1 MTEMHEYVCLI
12 MSSLLFAY
20 AIRMLIFL
28 HAAWKHYSKSI
39 QITLPSPAVST
50 LKSVGNGKGS
60 STSIFHQNVV
70 LNDYVRF
77 SASVNVRQGRHYS
90 SVEDK
95 SIKKS
100 NYAGTNLTGNSNS
113 SSDTVVSIIVA
124 TNNEESVIGGLLKS
138 VNMLTYN
145 RDRFEIIVVDDSI
158 DSTTE
163 ILEEWKKRMKNLKI
177 IRRRA
182 RIGSKGGALNLAL
195 EVLRKDSTWA
205 IIIDA
210 DTIVPP
216 DIIEQ
221 FLLLLN
227 GTKEECHVFQGYCIP
242 YNNYL
247 NPNVGV
253 ANWVSKGVEF
263 RLAQRNMIELIA
275 KNKLNLPIQITG
287 NLFMIK
293 TSILRELRFSTD
305 ICEDWELTL
314 SLYLRGCES
323 GISSKGIL
331 FLEKLNACNQV
342 PTSFISYFKQRLRVS
357 EGHTRGFIKAV
368 PKLIVRKQP
377 LKDTIEFFFTGFRY
391 LQSILIL
398 SVLLIDSIGMM
409 VRGVGTLEFYLIM
422 SLLIQIF
429 CISTAALVNVLGL
442 NICSRS
448 KQYTF
453 IFLISKL
460 VIEICTLPALVFG
473 SLAGFF
479 RKKGSFH
486 RTLRITGN
494 ANNSSYVS
502 P

>member
-1 MTEMHEYVCLI
+1 MYEYVCFI
-12 MSSLLFAY
+12 MSSLLFAF
-20 AIRMLIFL
+20 AIRTIIFL
-28 HAAWKHYSKSI
+28 HAAWKHYSKSK
-39 QITLPSPAVST
+39 QLTLSSPAVST
-50 LKSVGNGKGS
+50 LKSVENGKGS
-60 STSIFHQNVV
+60 NAAIFHQNLI
-70 LNDYVRF
+70 LNDYVTF
-77 SASVNVRQGRHYS
+77 SSLENDRQRRYYNSVDNES
-90 SVEDK
+90 T
-95 SIKKS
+95 KKS
-100 NYAGTNLTGNSNS
+100 NYIGTSLTRDSNS
-113 SSDTVVSIIVA
+113 RSDPFVSIIVA
-124 TNNEESVIGGLLKS
+124 TNNEESVIGRLLKS

-145 RDRFEIIVVDDSI
+145 PDRFEIIVVDDST
-158 DSTTE
+158 DSTIE
-163 ILEEWKKRMKNLKI
+163 ILEKWKKSMKNLRV

-182 RIGSKGGALNLAL
+182 RVGSKGAALNLAL
-195 EVLRKDSTWA
+195 ELLRKDSTWVM
-205 IIIDA
+205 IIDA

-227 GTKEECHVFQGYCIP
+227 GTKEDCHVFQGYCVP

-247 NPNVGV
+247 TQNIRF

-263 RLAQRNMIELIA
+263 RLAQRNMIEFIA

-293 TSILRELRFSTD
+293 TGILRELGFSTD

-314 SLYLRGCES
+314 SLYLRTPES
-323 GISSKGIL
+323 GINNKVIL
-331 FLEKLNACNQV
+331 FLENLNASNQA
-342 PTSFISYFKQRLRVS
+342 PSSFISYFKQRLRVS
-357 EGHTRGFIKAV
+357 EGHTRGFIKAI
-368 PKLIVRKQP
+368 PKLIVRKRA

-398 SVLLIDSIGMM
+398 SVLLLDSIGITL
-409 VRGVGTLEFYLIM
+409 RGTDTLEFYIILSFI
-422 SLLIQIF
+422 IQIL
-429 CISTAALVNVLGL
+429 CISTATLVNVLGL

-486 RTLRITGN
+486 RTLRITEN
-494 ANNSSYVS
+494 SNNSSYVS